1 MAATMRSLSLIL
13 SCRMVLSTET
23 ELLDNVSVSLD
34 VGPLEVVQELTSLTY
49 EAKEGTACDN
59 VLLVLLHVLREVI
72 DTVGK

>member
-23 ELLDNVSVSLD
+23 ELLNDLSVSLD
-34 VGPLEVVQELTSLTY
+34 VNLLEVVQQLTPFTY
-49 EAKEGTACDN
+49 EAKKGTTRND
-59 VLLVLLHVLREVI
+59 VFLVLLYMLCEVI